1 MRVSPSVLVALVTLG
16 LTLGLGLH
24 TFADTYDVSAA
35 TAGRGP
41 VFYPR
46 ILLAVMAVLCVVIIA
61 EELRAPPSGARA
73 RTHGGAVA
81 AAILLTG
88 GYVFAIPQ
96 IGFLLATIPFAF
108 ALPLVF
114 GVRRPWGLAVFAV
127 GFATAIWYLFDR
139 VFQIIL
145 PKSPWFVYF

>member
-24 TFADTYDVSAA
+24 TFADAYNVSAA

-46 ILLAVMAVLCVVIIA
+46 ILLGVMAVLCLVIIV
-61 EELRAPPSGARA
+61 EELRAPPAGTPTKAHLGAI
-73 RTHGGAVA
+73 A

-96 IGFLLATIPFAF
+96 IGFLLATVPFTF
-108 ALPLVF
+108 VLPLVF
-114 GVRRPWGLAVFAV
+114 GVRRLWWLAAFSV
-127 GFATAIWYLFDR
+127 GFATAMWYLFDR

-145 PKSPWFVYF
+145 PKSPWFIYF